1 MDSNLADHRAGNT
14 GIDFV
19 TSLDGTAPGPHVV
32 LNAMMHGNEPCGL
45 AALDFLKR
53 IGLTPRRGRLTLAF
67 ANVDAGSAGGG
78 RIAARFRDQDMNRL
92 WSPELLDGSTRSV
105 ELERAR
111 RLRPVYESA
120 DFLLDLHSMQNG
132 TVPLILC
139 GPTRRARDFAC
150 RLQHPHWV
158 VADAGHAAG
167 PRLIDFGN
175 FTDPDGE
182 AIAVLAECGQHRSAA
197 ARRTAIETSLRFL
210 LATGIV
216 DAADVAPH
224 LGETR
229 HPAPTLVDVTHA
241 ITIATDQF
249 QFVGERRGMEVVAS
263 AGTLIGR
270 DGPTEIRTPYD
281 ECVLVMPSPALRAGQ
296 TAVRLG
302 RIVESAD
309 ER

>member
-1 MDSNLADHRAGNT
+1 MDTSLAEHRAGNT

-19 TSLDGTAPGPHVV
+19 TSLDGAAPGPHVV

-45 AALDFLKR
+45 AALTFLKR
-53 IGLTPRRGRLTLAF
+53 VGLAPRRGRLTLAF
-67 ANVDAGSAGGG
+67 ANVAAGQPAGG
-78 RIAARFRDQDMNRL
+78 RPAARFRDQDMNRL
-92 WSPELLDGSTRSV
+92 WSPALLDGGAQSV

-111 RLRPVYESA
+111 RLRPIYESA

-158 VADAGHAAG
+158 VADRGHAAG
-167 PRLIDFGN
+167 PRLIDFGR
-175 FTDPDGE
+175 FTDADGS
-182 AIAVLAECGQHRSAA
+182 AVAVLAECGQHRSEA

-210 LATGIV
+210 LTTGIV
-216 DAADVAPH
+216 DEADVAPH
-224 LGETR
+224 LAAAK
-229 HPAPTLVDVTHA
+229 HPAPTLVEVTHA
-241 ITIATDQF
+241 VTIATDRF
-249 QFVGERRGMEVVAS
+249 QFVGERRGMEMVHR

-302 RIVESAD
+302 RILG
-309 ER
+309 